1 MSSARSVACAARS
14 LACCSRSAARSAT
27 RSLASRSRTHPGMPR
42 HRSRRSGVSLALTLT
57 LEGLPLALTLCCSR
71 AGTRPHWLTSHAPR
85 AARRAPRRTY
95 KEAAVAAPR
104 RRAGKRRVPS
114 CSAGWPGGL
123 VRCDRR
129 RRWRGR
135 GRHGAAAGGL
145 RNALKSA
152 TVHPAHGMLPSPLA
166 LPIHRGRRRNQQA
179 AGCGPLCGHEL
190 FNERF
195 FGPLGKLMAQGSE
208 HVSALSTQ
216 MLVDIG
222 KF

>member
-114 CSAGWPGGL
+114 CSAGWPGGTRAL
-123 VRCDRR
+123 GSEAALARARATR
-129 RRWRGR
+129 GGR
-135 GRHGAAAGGL
+135 GWPSERSQECDCSSCPRDAPVPFSPSNSPRKTPKPAGG
-145 RNALKSA
+145 R
-152 TVHPAHGMLPSPLA
+152 VRPSVP
-166 LPIHRGRRRNQQA
+166 
-179 AGCGPLCGHEL
+179 
-190 FNERF
+190 
-195 FGPLGKLMAQGSE
+195 
-208 HVSALSTQ
+208 
-216 MLVDIG
+216 
-222 KF
+222 